1 MRKPEEI
8 KEKIAECEKSIQ
20 LQKQLR
26 DTLPKGTADYYAVDR
41 MINNF
46 YRTKSE
52 LNWVLDE
59 DSIN

>member
-52 LNWVLDE
+52 LTWVLDE

>member
-1 MRKPEEI
+1 MRTPEEI

-52 LNWVLDE
+52 LTWVLDE
-59 DSIN
+59 NAIN